1 MSEVGVYS
9 NKGDGHSKNKYGVSV
24 DARPLMMGML
34 GTTVIYNVQM
44 NIL

>member
-9 NKGDGHSKNKYGVSV
+9 NKVDVNSKNKYGVSV
-24 DARPLMMGML
+24 DARPLMIGIL
-34 GTTVIYNVQM
+34 GTPVIYNVQM